1 MRLTRRHRHL
11 FPQGKVYASRA
22 HLREEVREFA
32 DWEGFAAATDCTNIC
47 CTRSHE
53 PISQAKARDKKN
65 ASGLVPVEKR
75 RAYKSSM
82 LCGCPLRITF
92 TWMDSRSK
100 DNTAV
105 RVSAEQKS
113 DLPPPV
119 HCLIFGGCQRNVV
132 AGDFRTCAVL
142 SECFVQHHHSIS
154 DCADPWH
161 VFFVKYRY
169 TPIRRTF

>member
-1 MRLTRRHRHL
+1 LRLPL
-11 FPQGKVYASRA
+11 MVQI
-22 HLREEVREFA
+22 
-32 DWEGFAAATDCTNIC
+32 FAAPGIN
-47 CTRSHE
+47 E

-65 ASGLVPVEKR
+65 ASGVVPVEKR
-75 RAYKSSM
+75 RAYKFSM

-92 TWMDSRSK
+92 TWVDSRSK
-100 DNTAV
+100 GNTAV

-119 HCLIFGGCQRNVV
+119 HCLGFGGCQRNVV
-132 AGDFRTCAVL
+132 AGDFRTCAVF

-161 VFFVKYRY
+161 VSFVKYRY
-169 TPIRRTF
+169 TQLRRTF